1 MKRKK
6 WCWIDST
13 NISVDRD
20 DETDIRPMPEMA
32 APRVSRYV
40 KPSKRAE
47 DEENSLVKRL
57 EKNERFARETEL
69 DWAKVYTRQTYV
81 QKSQIWEG
89 RVLEIHEETFV
100 ARLTDC
106 KGVRMPRL
114 AKIKKSLINRDDWE
128 MFFQEGF
135 EFEWVF
141 KDVVTNGTF
150 SRKNEIRFT
159 PVTRYLPDEV
169 EEFVRRS
176 MSEFSY
182 MLKNDD

>member
-1 MKRKK
+1 MKKKK
-6 WCWIDST
+6 WCRIEST
-13 NISVDRD
+13 NMSVDRNE
-20 DETDIRPMPEMA
+20 ETDVKPMPEMA
-32 APRVSRYV
+32 APRVTRYIKKNGV
-40 KPSKRAE
+40 K
-47 DEENSLVKRL
+47 EENSLVKRL
-57 EKNERFARETEL
+57 ESNERFAQETEL
-69 DWAKVYTRQTYV
+69 DWDRVYTRQTYV

-89 RVLEIHEETFV
+89 RVVEIHEETFV
-100 ARLTDC
+100 AKLTDC
-106 KGVRMPRL
+106 KGARMPRL

-176 MSEFSY
+176 MGEFSY